1 MTDEEKR
8 EMLVNEIRDVLLLV
22 SDKVKI
28 NEIETDDYL
37 ARFEV
42 KVQAPTYYLTGST
55 DNNPKPTNE
64 IIFYVDI
71 PDNYPVDGPHV
82 YYSPD
87 KYLASINTYKSGT
100 QCIDKWEYHPEHA
113 GANTTLVGTIRKTV
127 MDIIHDPS
135 VSRYDSMANS
145 KLADWQREKTASGEL
160 PTCRLSELLKT
171 EEETA
176 PSKLPASSL
185 TIAGTRTRPVLPG
198 GTTTATGTRTRP
210 ALPGGTTTTG
220 TRTRPALPG
229 GTTTGADTRI
239 RPALPGG
246 TTTAAATRVRPALP
260 GKSTAVKSTRVRPAL
275 PASST
280 STAAARVTSALPKR

>member
-8 EMLVNEIRDVLLLV
+8 EMLVNEMRDVLLLV
-22 SDKVKI
+22 TDKVKI
-28 NEIETDDYL
+28 NDIETDDYL

-42 KVQAPTYYLTGST
+42 KVQAPTYYLTSRT

-87 KYLASINTYKSGT
+87 KYLASINVYGSGT
-100 QCIDKWEYHPEHA
+100 QCIDTWRFNPEHA

-171 EEETA
+171 EEELA
-176 PSKLPASSL
+176 LPKLPASSL
-185 TIAGTRTRPVLPG
+185 TIA
-198 GTTTATGTRTRP
+198 GTRTRP

-229 GTTTGADTRI
+229 GTTTTAATRTRPALPGGTTTGAATRT

-260 GKSTAVKSTRVRPAL
+260 GKSTAVKSTRVRPAG
-275 PASST
+275 ST
-280 STAAARVTSALPKR
+280 SSAAARVTPALPKR